1 MVTLKDV
8 KVMRSCKCCKYR
20 GRRRKNGC
28 TREILIYTTG
38 ETLLPSHTTTIGKA
52 VLDLTIQ
59 TYLLLLEAFINIQ
72 LDYDELLV
80 TDLVGIFGLTA
91 HLS

>member
-1 MVTLKDV
+1 MDAHAKSSFIPLERCYCLVTVLQLAK
-8 KVMRSCKCCKYR
+8 
-20 GRRRKNGC
+20 
-28 TREILIYTTG
+28 
-38 ETLLPSHTTTIGKA
+38 
-52 VLDLTIQ
+52 LDLTIQ